1 MVDPFIYLHL
11 WKVPMSKSTIAN
23 KALPSVLCIIG
34 PTASG
39 KTSLA
44 IQAAKALNAE
54 VISVD
59 SALVYKDMDIG
70 TAKPDAQEQD
80 GITHHLI
87 DIISPEESYSVARF
101 MFDVQSAI
109 NKVMAKGKLPILAG
123 GTMMYFNALVNGYNE
138 LPGSDDS
145 ARKSINEMTLPDIYQ
160 LLSEIDPTSAQ
171 RINKND
177 AQRLGRALEVYMVSG
192 KSLTDWQTQDKVQLP
207 YTFHQF
213 SIMPS
218 ERNTLHKCIEKRFDL
233 MLSQGLVQEV
243 EQLLQCYSLTPDMPS
258 MRSVGYRQVWQ
269 HLKGE
274 FNADEMRQRG
284 IIATRQ
290 LAKRQLTWLRGWS
303 DITPLETG
311 DCNNLQRLVQK
322 VGAT

>member
-1 MVDPFIYLHL
+1 
-11 WKVPMSKSTIAN
+11 MSKSAVAN
-23 KALPSVLCIIG
+23 KVLPSVLCIMG

-54 VISVD
+54 IISVD
-59 SALVYKDMDIG
+59 SALVYKDMNIG

-80 GITHHLI
+80 GVAHHLI
-87 DIISPEESYSVARF
+87 DIISPMESYSVARF
-101 MFDVQSAI
+101 MLDVQNAI
-109 NKVMAKGKLPILAG
+109 NHIIAKGKLPILAG

-138 LPGSDDS
+138 LPGSDD
-145 ARKSINEMTLPDIYQ
+145 ATRAQINEMSLPAMHQ
-160 LLSEIDPTSAQ
+160 LLKDVDPASAQ
-171 RINKND
+171 RINEND

-192 KSLTDWQTQDKVQLP
+192 KSLNDWQAQEKVQLP
-207 YTFHQF
+207 FKFHQF
-213 SIMPS
+213 SIMPR
-218 ERNTLHKCIEKRFDL
+218 ERITLHQNIEKRFDV
-233 MLSQGLVQEV
+233 MLAQGLVQEV
-243 EQLLQCYSLTPDMPS
+243 EQLLQRYDLSPNMPS

-269 HLKGE
+269 HLRGE
-274 FNADEMRQRG
+274 FSTDEMRQRG

-290 LAKRQLTWLRGWS
+290 LAKRQLTWLRGWNG
-303 DITPLETG
+303 ITPLETG